1 MKTYPHPGRS
11 DSPRVTIP
19 EAVLCSVC
27 IATYRRPALLRKLL
41 SSLASQKLPPN
52 VTLEI
57 IIVDNDAE
65 QSAASVV
72 REYAESA
79 AHPVHYFVQP
89 EKNISITR
97 NLAVAKARGTFL
109 LFIDDDEVA
118 APQWVQHLYA
128 AICHYEADAVF
139 GRREPYFP
147 ENTPFRLRRPEFYYP
162 QIGPSGSRARFWYT
176 SNCIVRAELLK
187 KMDPPF
193 DPAYGITGGED
204 MHLFQRL
211 YRQGKKLVN
220 CREAVV
226 LEYIPPERATISHIF
241 LRSLRGGNS
250 HTRRI
255 LENTA
260 KPGLKRLIL
269 IGKSLALG
277 TLSLMGVTLF
287 LPDAYYRTISL
298 KKLGANLG
306 RLLAALRYH
315 YEGYR

>member
-1 MKTYPHPGRS
+1 MKTHQN
-11 DSPRVTIP
+11 PRQTGSAKITVP
-19 EAVLCSVC
+19 EIVLCSVC
-27 IATYRRPALLRKLL
+27 IATYRRPALLGNLL

-57 IIVDNDAE
+57 IIVDNDAG
-65 QSAASVV
+65 QSAAPVA
-72 REYAESA
+72 REYAETA
-79 AHPVHYFVQP
+79 AHPVQYHVQP

-97 NLAVAKARGTFL
+97 NLSVAKARGTFL

-118 APQWVQHLYA
+118 TPQWVQNLYST
-128 AICHYEADAVF
+128 ICETEADAVF

-147 ENTPFRLRRPEFYYP
+147 ENTPSWLRKREFYYP
-162 QIGPSGSRARFWYT
+162 EIGPSGSRARYWYT
-176 SNCIVRAELLK
+176 SNCIVRAELIK

-204 MHLFQRL
+204 MHLFHRL
-211 YRQGKKLVN
+211 HRQGAKLVN

-255 LENTA
+255 LENTS
-260 KPGLKRLIL
+260 KFRLKRLTL

-277 TLSLMGVTLF
+277 TLSLIGLTFF
-287 LPDAYYRTISL
+287 LPDAYYRTMWL
-298 KKLGANLG
+298 KKLGSNLG
-306 RLLAALRYH
+306 RLLAALRFH